1 MPEEL
6 AADNGPG
13 ELLPWPRVLVIQEK
27 PDGVFLDRYTEDGR
41 PGLPN
46 RLPRAVLSISEAKR
60 VLAQPDLATALGL
73 RDRAILEVLY
83 STGLRRMELVG
94 LDLADLDA
102 ERGVVLVREAK
113 GK

>member
-1 MPEEL
+1 MLLAWATRTRRLVVNPAAEL
-6 AADNGPG
+6 
-13 ELLPWPRVLVIQEK
+13 ELPRLPH
-27 PDGVFLDRYTEDGR
+27 
-41 PGLPN
+41 
-46 RLPRAVLSISEAKR
+46 RLPRAVLSISEAER

-102 ERGVVLVREAK
+102 ERGVVLVRE
-113 GK
+113 G